1 MTPDP
6 PTLLGCSAVI
16 FLLLGVHFILSE
28 LSSRRWS
35 HMVWYAAPFLLE
47 SVSGL
52 FFIIPTILPGLWSLR
67 LGALCMVLAYGA
79 GWQALRVMLGYRP
92 EFLIPLSACGL
103 SFALSIFAESTG
115 LLHVVS
121 TGFRLAVIGAFHIFA
136 ARDLQQNIRTMT
148 SARCSLLRLLR
159 IYAGFYLFLVPFI
172 LWLPA
177 PLGAAPTTV
186 WAITS
191 YNFLVVIEVALFAL
205 AMIAIPW
212 EQLAFQQQELILQD
226 PLSGGSNRRAFQA
239 WLDNDGKTCTHE
251 ALLMVDI
258 DHFKSINDAHGHAVG
273 DQIIIAMGR
282 VCADILY
289 PPTILFRIGGDE
301 FVVVFQCNGPNEM
314 LATAQRLRNAFAT
327 ETRMIGGGA
336 VKATLSIGAA
346 LCPGTGIP
354 RTELLARADS
364 ALYAA
369 KQTGRDRVVH
379 FPWEEDAPVP
389 APADKE
395 AGNS

>member
-6 PTLLGCSAVI
+6 PTLLGCSAFI
-16 FLLLGVHFILSE
+16 FLILGVHFILSE
-28 LSSRRWS
+28 LPGRRWARII
-35 HMVWYAAPFLLE
+35 WYAAPFLLG

-52 FFIIPTILPGLWSLR
+52 FFIIPTIFPGLWSLR

-79 GWQALRVMLGYRP
+79 GWQALRVMLGCRP
-92 EFLIPLSACGL
+92 QLLILLSACGV
-103 SFALSIFAESTG
+103 SFALSVFAGSTG

-121 TGFRLAVIGAFHIFA
+121 TGFRLAVIGVFHIFA
-136 ARDLQQNIRTMT
+136 AGDLQQNIRTMT
-148 SARCSLLRLLR
+148 PARCSLLRLLR
-159 IYAGFYLFLVPFI
+159 VYAGFHLLLVPFI

-177 PLGAAPTTV
+177 PLGAAPTTI

-239 WLDNDGKTCTHE
+239 WLEKDGKVCAHE

-258 DHFKSINDAHGHAVG
+258 DHFKSINDAHGHAIG
-273 DQIIIAMGR
+273 DQIISAMGR

-301 FVVVFQCNGPNEM
+301 FVVVFQCGSPDEM
-314 LATAQRLRNAFAT
+314 LATAEHLKKAFAT
-327 ETRMIGGGA
+327 ETRMIGGSA
-336 VKATLSIGAA
+336 VMATLSIGAA
-346 LCPGTGIP
+346 LCPGIGIP

-379 FPWEEDAPVP
+379 FPWAEEA
-389 APADKE
+389 ASSALTSRS
-395 AGNS
+395 ANNS